1 VALLL
6 VGAGVVVY
14 ALNGNGTNPTNAV
27 ETAVTNLHRAKTAQ
41 IALQLSVA
49 AGGQVVRISGNGETN
64 VVTNATNETIIYNL
78 GAGSFSARA
87 IIDGSTA
94 YFNYGAEVNRVDPG
108 KSWVS
113 MNVGQAGASG
123 SQSTGIYSDPNAMV
137 AVLSSRDTVVRALG
151 ASNVN
156 GISVQG
162 YSIELGRAGI
172 DHILSSGSFPSDL
185 KNELSTAQFSRLD
198 YTAYVDASNRLSDV
212 RTAADYSIDGTQ
224 FTAHGDMALSDYGVH
239 VAISDPPASEVVSFQ
254 EFEKIA
260 AQSQGTA
267 TS

>member
-1 VALLL
+1 
-6 VGAGVVVY
+6 
-14 ALNGNGTNPTNAV
+14 
-27 ETAVTNLHRAKTAQ
+27 
-41 IALQLSVA
+41 
-49 AGGQVVRISGNGETN
+49 
-64 VVTNATNETIIYNL
+64 
-78 GAGSFSARA
+78 
-87 IIDGSTA
+87 
-94 YFNYGAEVNRVDPG
+94 
-108 KSWVS
+108 
-113 MNVGQAGASG
+113 
-123 SQSTGIYSDPNAMV
+123 
-137 AVLSSRDTVVRALG
+137 
-151 ASNVN
+151 VN

-185 KNELSTAQFSRLD
+185 KNELSIAQFSRLD